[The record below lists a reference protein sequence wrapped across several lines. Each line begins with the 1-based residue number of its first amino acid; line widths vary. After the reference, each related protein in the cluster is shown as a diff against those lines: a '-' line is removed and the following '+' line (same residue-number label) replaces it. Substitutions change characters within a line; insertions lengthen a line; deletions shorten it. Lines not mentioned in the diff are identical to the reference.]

1 MPEISLLQPTVLNGF
16 VRRKPWPQNL
26 LGLALMGGRTG
37 YPFPTWAYDI
47 VQGNQLMSKPN
58 VPNQEAHIR
67 PQRGVGQV
75 AGSFIYMRDKKVFTP
90 TAIHWLRTPG
100 ELARS
105 AAEAKV
111 AEEVSDLDDSIERF
125 VEWSVWQML
134 LTGTLVVNRPDAPRV
149 NINYQI
155 PANHL
160 FTPAPLW
167 TDLANSNILSNVTAW
182 KLQIQTDSNMTVRR
196 VFLNST
202 TLYTIVYANTKI
214 QNLLSDDMRE
224 EFLKTNV
231 VRGLAGVDW
240 VVYDNTYTDDWTT
253 PGTPTTKYYIPN
265 NKILFLA
272 EDRSAYGIMEG
283 PTADDEAPAGNTGKY
298 TKTWKEKDPSTRVV
312 LEEYPFIPILPKPD
326 NVGIATVG

>member
-1 MPEISLLQPTVLNGF
+1 VPEISLLQPTVLNGF
-16 VRRKPWPQNL
+16 VRRKPFPQNL

-37 YPFPTWAYDI
+37 YPFPNWAYDI

-90 TAIHWLRTPG
+90 TAIHWLRAPG

-134 LTGTLVVNRPDAPRV
+134 LTGTLIVNRPDAPRV

-155 PANHL
+155 P
-160 FTPAPLW
+160 
-167 TDLANSNILSNVTAW
+167 SNLQYPSQRNGVEVADPDRQQYDCAACFPQQHHAVLSSLR
-182 KLQIQTDSNMTVRR
+182 KPED
-196 VFLNST
+196 
-202 TLYTIVYANTKI
+202 
-214 QNLLSDDMRE
+214 
-224 EFLKTNV
+224 
-231 VRGLAGVDW
+231 
-240 VVYDNTYTDDWTT
+240 
-253 PGTPTTKYYIPN
+253 PG
-265 NKILFLA
+265 FA
-272 EDRSAYGIMEG
+272 
-283 PTADDEAPAGNTGKY
+283 
-298 TKTWKEKDPSTRVV
+298 
-312 LEEYPFIPILPKPD
+312 
-326 NVGIATVG
+326 